1 MFILSTKAIPAPRKL
16 LSQIILLGLIAR
28 KICATFPKI
37 LAPDFDEFLTS
48 RGPQVEESRKLS
60 MTEIVQGINGYP
72 RTSQHDAAPNQV
84 TAADERQTN
93 VILGQLGTKRK
104 APMLDFPE
112 GEGTSDKRARNSEN
126 INGFHRVTATGE
138 TQKKLDK

>member
-48 RGPQVEESRKLS
+48 RGHASAQVEESRKLS

-112 GEGTSDKRARNSEN
+112 GEG
-126 INGFHRVTATGE
+126 GP
-138 TQKKLDK
+138 